1 MPQSQSHEIVFQEN
15 EFDILENKLLKLS
28 SSHDVYRSL
37 ANFLAKKFE
46 CKYVL
51 FYSDIYSERGCVL
64 NYGERVPHAMNM
76 RAEIDERK
84 NSPVD
89 DNALLRH
96 KNGGFSAPFNIS
108 EAQKGYIFVGPRMD
122 GEFHT
127 MNIMREMI
135 PVVRTLNHVL
145 VYLAAMKE
153 REARERLKNAFS
165 KYVSSDVVDTIIE
178 NPSDV
183 NLGGERANLSVIF
196 TDLQEFTSLSETL
209 EPEKLVKILNMYFS
223 EMSEVIFG
231 LGGTID
237 KFEGDAIMA
246 FFGAPKKLE
255 DHAVRC
261 CIAALRLSRM
271 EKILNDQLMVEHL
284 ISEPLYTRIGI
295 NTGDMVVGNV
305 GSATRFEY
313 TIIGSNV
320 NIASRIEDCNKK
332 YGTQI
337 LISEQTFDAVKNFF
351 ECRFIDEA
359 QLKGVSKPV
368 RIYELVSE
376 KENLLSNISLYDRHN
391 DMVFADSNVENIEIA
406 TELEELEE
414 LEDD

>member
-1 MPQSQSHEIVFQEN
+1 MPQSQSHEIIFQEN
-15 EFDILENKLLKLS
+15 EYDILENKLLKLS
-28 SSHDVYRSL
+28 NSHDVYRSL
-37 ANFLAKKFE
+37 ANFLARKFE

-51 FYSDIYSERGCVL
+51 FYSDIYVEHGVVL
-64 NYGERVPHAMNM
+64 NYGERIPHAMNM

-84 NSPVD
+84 QSSVD

-96 KNGGFSAPFNIS
+96 KNGGFSVPFNIS
-108 EAQKGYIFVGPRMD
+108 ESKKGYIFIGPRMD
-122 GEFHT
+122 DEFHT

-145 VYLAAMKE
+145 VYLTAMKE
-153 REARERLKNAFS
+153 REARERLRNAFA

-183 NLGGERANLSVIF
+183 NLGGENANLSVIF

-271 EKILNDQLMVEHL
+271 ERILNEQLMVEHL

-332 YGTQI
+332 YDTQI
-337 LISEQTFDAVKNFF
+337 LISEQTYNAVKDLF
-351 ECRFIDEA
+351 ECRFVDEA
-359 QLKGVSKPV
+359 YLKGVSKPV
-368 RIYELVSE
+368 KIYELVSE
-376 KENLLSNISLYDRHN
+376 KDSLLSNIRLYDRQN
-391 DMVFADSNVENIEIA
+391 GMNQTAPDIVELEP
-406 TELEELEE
+406 LEELVE
-414 LEDD
+414 LNDD